1 MAQTQDTKV
10 DIALADMK
18 YLQDKKCISG
28 LTVEGGKASFVVNI
42 PVLQSDTGNI
52 KMVRCVISFLES
64 GGVLLPDP
72 VKGPAIGA
80 ADRSFADQITQ
91 AVGSDDALR
100 TFLYNMV
107 ESQLSLD
114 NTHIA
119 EIEASIEQRE
129 IEIKKKVSDA
139 WDLFVQNET
148 LPGEKPGYQ
157 VAMKFIAMCQQ
168 TVADHQTE

>member
-1 MAQTQDTKV
+1 MATQDTKV

-18 YLQDKKCISG
+18 YLQEKKCISG
-28 LTVEGGKASFVVNI
+28 LTVEGGKASLIVNI
-42 PVLQSDTGNI
+42 PVLRPETGNI
-52 KMVRCVISFLES
+52 QMVKCLISFLES

-80 ADRSFADQITQ
+80 ADRIFSDQVTQ
-91 AVGSDDALR
+91 AVGSDDSLR
-100 TFLYNMV
+100 AFLYNMV

-114 NTHIA
+114 NSHIT

-129 IEIKKKVSDA
+129 LEIKNKVADA
-139 WDLFVQNET
+139 WDLFIQNET

-157 VAMKFIAMCQQ
+157 VAMKFVAMCQQ
-168 TVADHQTE
+168 IIADHQIE